1 MRQSSRSLTTWSLFL
16 GIALLQAGVGLQRP
30 LLGLRAEAAGFG
42 ALTASLVM
50 TAYYAGFILGTQYT
64 GKLLREVGHIRT
76 FAGLASTASSI
87 VLFQGLWVA
96 PLSWG
101 ISRLVFGFC
110 VAALYVVA
118 ESWLNDVATNE
129 TRGRLLSSYMVIAV
143 GSTMIGQYSVGLSST
158 AGFTLF
164 AVASVLVSMSLVP
177 IALSRRA
184 AAPSSIPEPLT
195 FRTLYSIV
203 PTGLIVCSF
212 TGMTIG
218 SLVGIGPIYGAY
230 QGWSALQIA
239 NFVGA
244 PLVGSLILQIPLGRL
259 SDRVPRRG
267 VMTAASAG
275 AASLCFALTFL
286 NGTSGLSLVCLA
298 MMGGLAFPLY
308 SMSVAYTNDWVNAE
322 QRIAAS
328 ALLVR
333 VHGIGSL
340 IGPLVT
346 GLILT
351 QSAKV
356 FFYFPFFVFF
366 ALTLYLLYRI
376 YAHDAPTVDE
386 QSEFQPFPLR
396 ASRMVVSMLYRR
408 RP

>member
-1 MRQSSRSLTTWSLFL
+1 MTKSSRSLTAWSLFL

-50 TAYYAGFILGTQYT
+50 TSYYAGFILGTRYT
-64 GKLLREVGHIRT
+64 GKLLSEVGHIRT

-87 VLFQGLWVA
+87 VLFQGSWVS
-96 PLSWG
+96 PLTWG
-101 ISRLVFGFC
+101 LCRLVFGVCF
-110 VAALYVVA
+110 AALYVVT

-129 TRGRLLSSYMVIAV
+129 TRGNLLSSYMVIAV
-143 GSTMIGQYSVGLSST
+143 GSTMVGQYSVGISST

-177 IALSRRA
+177 IALSSRSS
-184 AAPSSIPEPLT
+184 APTSIPEPLT

-203 PTGLIVCSF
+203 PTGLVVCCF

-244 PLVGSLILQIPLGRL
+244 PLFGSLILQIPLGRL

-267 VMTAASAG
+267 VMTFASAG
-275 AASLCFALTFL
+275 AAALCFALAFL
-286 NGTSGLSLVCLA
+286 NGTSGVSLLCLVL
-298 MMGGLAFPLY
+298 MGGLAFPLY
-308 SMSVAYTNDWVNAE
+308 SMSVAYTNDWVKAE
-322 QRIAAS
+322 ERIAAS

-351 QSAKV
+351 RSVTA
-356 FFYFPFFVFF
+356 FFYFPFFVFLV
-366 ALTLYLLYRI
+366 LTLYLLYRI
-376 YAHDAPTVDE
+376 YAHEAPSVDE
-386 QSEFQPFPLR
+386 QSKFQPFPLR